1 VIDPRTGQP
10 FWTTSYSPGGAP
22 RAFYLSMVDAP
33 LTLEQALQGKSRP
46 QVRKYNANLTTSYRL
61 AGLTDHWLL
70 KRFTVGGA
78 VRYQDKG
85 AIGFYGVEQLPAIIE
100 HLDANRPIYDPARFN
115 FDAFIAYR
123 TRLFANRM
131 GATFQL
137 NVRSLQESGRL
148 QAIMA
153 GPDGKPTAYRIVDPR
168 QFIFTVTFDL

>member
-1 VIDPRTGQP
+1 
-10 FWTTSYSPGGAP
+10 
-22 RAFYLSMVDAP
+22 MVDAP

-85 AIGFYGVEQLPAIIE
+85 AIGFYGIEQLPAIIE

-123 TRLFANRM
+123 TRLFANRV